1 MKQKRLKPNRVE
13 IGINPRLNKPAG
25 SIEFKRIDTN
35 LTDLILRR
43 SNEFI
48 TLSLKDEE
56 LIKLKKALFR
66 YFGY

>member
-25 SIEFKRIDTN
+25 EIEFCRIDTN
-35 LTDLILRR
+35 LTNQTIKKTGEYI
-43 SNEFI
+43 SISYTN
-48 TLSLKDEE
+48 EE
-56 LIKLKKALFR
+56 LIRLRNALKL